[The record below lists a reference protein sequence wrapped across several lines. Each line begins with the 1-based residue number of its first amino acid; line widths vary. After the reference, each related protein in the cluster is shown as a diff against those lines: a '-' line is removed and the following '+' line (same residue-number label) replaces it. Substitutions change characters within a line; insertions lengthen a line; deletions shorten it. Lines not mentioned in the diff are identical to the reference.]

1 MPSSS
6 ELKALART
14 YASRIAAGEVTPA
27 AGARLIWTDVF
38 YHLEMGD
45 HSVDQFIYWADA
57 IEDAEDEQRREFCEN
72 AIKRIAEQ
80 YLRDHPGTVGTP
92 GTPGT

>member
-14 YASRIAAGEVTPA
+14 YASRIVAGEVTPA
-27 AGARLIWTDVF
+27 DGARSIWTDVF

-45 HSVDQFIYWADA
+45 HSVDQFVYWADA
-57 IEDAEDEQRREFCEN
+57 IEDAEDDERRAFCED
-72 AIKRIAEQ
+72 AIIRIARE
-80 YLRDHPGTVGTP
+80 YLRDNPNN
-92 GTPGT
+92 